1 MEYMDWVEIYSYLSV
16 AKEEYKRMADITE
29 EKEGGPFNKE
39 IKKIES
45 LQKKVLEK
53 IGEKFNAQRQ

>member
-1 MEYMDWVEIYSYLSV
+1 MEYIDWVEIYSYLSV
-16 AKEEYKRMADITE
+16 AKEEYRRMADITE
-29 EKEGGPFNKE
+29 EKEDGPFNKE
-39 IKKIES
+39 IKKIEI